1 MYAVEELIKSGT
13 FFTAQLTNNLESK
26 MLLSRFD
33 SKPEDT
39 LNIRVAIPE
48 LENRQQRQS
57 SWWKRHSTGPHG
69 KN

>member
-13 FFTAQLTNNLESK
+13 FFTAQLTNNSESK

-48 LENRQQRQS
+48 LENRQQ
-57 SWWKRHSTGPHG
+57 
-69 KN
+69 